1 MPKLYNNETGQI
13 DDVPFQEVNN
23 AIISGEYSFQA
34 GPAVPLENPSGEV
47 YLMPANKAAEIM
59 RDHSW
64 KFPSQE
70 KTTGFFDS
78 LQKDV
83 AAADE
88 EARLEDEYGD
98 SPIEAGFFGAT
109 RGLTLGLS
117 DPLWRSLGVS
127 AERLRELEK
136 RQPGISTTS
145 EIAGA
150 LVPLLLPE
158 PSSSAGAAARIG
170 LLTARG
176 VTGAAASAGRV
187 AARAVGK
194 RIAGQA
200 GKQSL
205 ARAAAPIALG
215 GAVEGALYGIGE
227 TISED
232 ALENKEMSAEAFVG
246 NIGIGTLLG
255 GGGGVLLGSG
265 KEIIQRSARSRMAA
279 KLLDERQATNFK
291 RDVLRNAQR
300 SGERVSVND
309 PRPLTQIL
317 SSENI
322 IRYAPRNKQG
332 KITHGGFGRAIKDKI
347 QRGASSV
354 WDQTKSGAS
363 MLTGADRKLLD
374 EFFAGNPEAKKLRKW
389 AFASGSERMQL
400 AGMFRNELEKMY
412 NQTDRMVRQLTGG
425 EKYAQMRKLLEGQ
438 DAAPVKQAV
447 EDMLERFIQ
456 VIDDMKAQP
465 DIFQYKPAIA
475 NIENAIFG
483 IPGKSEGMI
492 GKVARARS
500 SFEVFKILDKTKKLA
515 IDPHL
520 KFGRNLQPT
529 EAETINLLA
538 RKIRLPI
545 KVMLE
550 NKKVFGEAGSLQRK
564 INKAASDYL
573 DFVDMFQRNFMI
585 KHTAAGRPKFVI
597 ADNKIVS
604 FLNMRGRFHA
614 TSSPQKM
621 SGPGGYNQMIEQQKK
636 VAALAEG
643 LDPQTEKFRKV
654 VSGVDEGGEMQTMD
668 DIVDF
673 FTAHNAQRQK
683 SWDQLVLGKDRMIL
697 KEGITDLQKS
707 IDKMSEN
714 LAQMQEN
721 WAAQFKL
728 KDMAGGSYTQKAVNV
743 MQKADEVLRTTKN
756 KMKESVRSM
765 LKPAG
770 RAARTAARAVKAEG
784 SAMQEGVKFTEEL
797 KGRKVKDN
805 ETEQERFKKE
815 TDEISQLKADPGLMI
830 SRLGEN
836 LEDMSLV
843 APDTAM
849 SVTQTAQRA
858 VEYAYKNIPTSPLN
872 GEVLSDNYQPSS
884 EQLFRWRTV
893 MRAIEDPM
901 VLTDQIASGF
911 VVPKTLEAVQEVY
924 PEMMKELR
932 KIMLE
937 ETSKQPKVSI
947 SQQMLISQVM
957 GITGPYRKMT
967 PGLQQTYTQPVGG
980 GLQRRTNKVQNLDR
994 LIKTP
999 IQGMA

>member
-1 MPKLYNNETGQI
+1 MPKLFNNQTGQV

-70 KTTGFFDS
+70 KTTGFFDG

-136 RQPGISTTS
+136 RQPGISTTA
-145 EIAGA
+145 EIGGA

-158 PSSSAGAAARIG
+158 PTSSAGAAARIG

-246 NIGIGTLLG
+246 NIGVGTLLG
-255 GGGGVLLGSG
+255 GAGGVLLGGG

-279 KLLDERQATNFK
+279 RLLDERQAENFK
-291 RDVLRNAQR
+291 RLVLQNAQR
-300 SGERVSVND
+300 AGERVSVND
-309 PRPLTQIL
+309 PRPLLQIMDN
-317 SSENI
+317 ENVI
-322 IRYAPRNKQG
+322 KYAPRDKKG
-332 KITHGGFGRAIKDKI
+332 KIAHGGFGRAIKDKI
-347 QRGASSV
+347 VGGASI
-354 WDQTKSGAS
+354 
-363 MLTGADRKLLD
+363 LTGADKKLLD
-374 EFFAGNPEAKKLRKW
+374 EFFSANPEAQKLRRW
-389 AFASGSERMQL
+389 AFATSSERMSL
-400 AGMFRNELEKMY
+400 AGMFRREVEKMY
-412 NQTDRMVRQLTGG
+412 KQTDRMVKQLTGG
-425 EKYAQMRKLLEGQ
+425 EKYAQMRKMLQGQ
-438 DAAPVKQAV
+438 DVTPVKNAV
-447 EDMLERFIQ
+447 EDMLERFI
-456 VIDDMKAQP
+456 VVLDDMKAQG
-465 DIFQYKPAIA
+465 DIYMYKPAIA
-475 NIENAIFG
+475 RIEGALFG
-483 IPGKSEGMI
+483 GKGFGEGLA
-492 GKVARARS
+492 GRVANARS
-500 SFEVFKILDKTKKLA
+500 VFDVYKTLDKTKKLM

-529 EAETINLLA
+529 EAETINNL
-538 RKIRLPI
+538 IRNIRNPI
-545 KVMLE
+545 KNILE
-550 NKKVFGEAGSLQRK
+550 NQKVFGDAGKLQRK

-573 DFVDMFQRNFMI
+573 DFLDMFQRNFTL
-585 KHTAAGRPKFVI
+585 KRYVKGRPVYDVD
-597 ADNKIVS
+597 DNKIVS

-614 TSSPQKM
+614 TSSPRKL
-621 SGPGGYNQMIEQQKK
+621 SGPGGMNELIEQQKK
-636 VAALAEG
+636 ISAIAEG
-643 LDPQTEKFRKV
+643 IDPQTQKFRRLI
-654 VSGVDEGGEMQTMD
+654 SGDEGGEFQQMD
-668 DIVDF
+668 DIIDF
-673 FTAHNAQRQK
+673 FTEHNALRQK
-683 SWDQLVLGKDRMIL
+683 SWDELVLGKDRLIL
-697 KEGITDLQKS
+697 KEGMADLQKS
-707 IDKMSEN
+707 IDQMSEN

-728 KDMAGGSYTQKAVNV
+728 KDLAGGSKTQATISAIQKAE
-743 MQKADEVLRTTKN
+743 EVLKSTKN
-756 KMKESVRSM
+756 KMKKSVLEMIR
-765 LKPAG
+765 PAARG
-770 RAARTAARAVKAEG
+770 AKAASRAAKAEG

-815 TDEISQLKADPGLMI
+815 TDEISQLKADPGLLI
-830 SRLGEN
+830 SRL
-836 LEDMSLV
+836 
-843 APDTAM
+843 APNIDELSKAAPEVAM

-937 ETSKQPKVSI
+937 ETSKQPKVNI